1 MELALPEEGLANY
14 KSPAQRTR
22 VATEAWAGRSLY
34 CPNCESSTLRT
45 SLPNTP
51 AVDYVCPRCS
61 APFQLKAQSRPF
73 SRRIVDA
80 AYSSMI
86 RAIQENRTPNLFV
99 LHYDASQ
106 WAVADVILIPYFA
119 FPLSAIE
126 RRPPLGPGARRAG
139 WVGCNIL
146 LHAIP
151 AEARIPI
158 IIAGAALPP
167 KSVRSQY
174 ARIRPLAKLDVKQ
187 RGWTLDILNAVRS
200 LGKDGFSL
208 NDVYSLE
215 ARLTRLHPANRHVR
229 DKIRQ
234 QLQVLRDLG
243 FLEFLGRGRYCLR
256 GSELPLV
263 ASSPRNAHE
272 S

>member
-1 MELALPEEGLANY
+1 
-14 KSPAQRTR
+14 
-22 VATEAWAGRSLY
+22 
-34 CPNCESSTLRT
+34 
-45 SLPNTP
+45 
-51 AVDYVCPRCS
+51 
-61 APFQLKAQSRPF
+61 
-73 SRRIVDA
+73 
-80 AYSSMI
+80 MI
-86 RAIQENRTPNLFV
+86 QAIQENRTPNLFV

-106 WAVADVILIPYFA
+106 WTVADVILIPHFA

-126 RRPPLGPGARRAG
+126 RRPPLGPSARRAG

-158 IIAGAALPP
+158 VIAGAALPP
-167 KSVRSQY
+167 KSVRNQY
-174 ARIRPLAKLDVKQ
+174 ARIRPLAKLGVKQ
-187 RGWTLDILNAVRS
+187 RGWTLDILNGIRA

-215 ARLTRLHPANRHVR
+215 PGLARLHPANRHVR

-243 FLEFLGRGRYCLR
+243 FLEFLGRGRYRLHGGEQHLPAGGPR
-256 GSELPLV
+256 G
-263 ASSPRNAHE
+263 AHGF
-272 S
+272 

>member
-1 MELALPEEGLANY
+1 MEVTLPHEGIANY
-14 KSPAQRTR
+14 KSGAQRAR
-22 VATEAWAGRSLY
+22 VATEAWASKSLY
-34 CPNCESSTLRT
+34 CPNCESPALRA
-45 SLPNTP
+45 SSPNTP
-51 AVDYVCPRCS
+51 AVDYSCADCG

-80 AYSSMI
+80 AYGSMV
-86 RAIQENRTPNLFV
+86 RAIQEDRTPNLFA

-106 WAVADVILIPYFA
+106 WAVVNVILIPCFA

-126 RRPPLGPGARRAG
+126 RRPALGPGARRAG

-158 IIAGAALPP
+158 VIGGAALPA

-187 RGWTLDILNAVRS
+187 RGWTLDVLNAIRS

-208 NDVYSLE
+208 DDVYSLE
-215 ARLTRLHPANRHVR
+215 ARLAALHPANQHVR

-243 FLEFLGRGRYCLR
+243 FLDFLGRGRYGLR
-256 GSELPLV
+256 GSNLPLV
-263 ASSPRNAHE
+263 ASGPQNADV